1 MYLKGDIMVDF
12 IISPIARGI
21 GAIFNLIF
29 NVVGNYGL
37 SLIILSIVVW
47 NGNPF
52 MDICYK
58 VI

>member
-1 MYLKGDIMVDF
+1 MLDF

-52 MDICYK
+52 IDICYK